1 MKNIL
6 VIDFLTKKEI
16 KKSLNKYDEIWYI
29 NGQKI
34 NCDIKIKCIL
44 DHKSKNSIYWEKEE
58 LALNLC
64 NNTYSNL
71 LDDRLNY
78 LHNGLNNTELIHKK
92 HQARLLTDFTHA
104 SIIKIFIDEF
114 MDMNPDVKVTYRN
127 NQFLYLHEMPEQVN
141 VVRKLSCRIIFKK
154 LVELNLHFG
163 FFMYNILTMKHKNTK
178 FDVMKKHYDIL
189 FFFDRNGQE
198 IEWKYILNKA
208 SINNDVA
215 IYYHTKPRM
224 PSISKS
230 DLKDILDVIKTTGI
244 DIEDVFIDNDF
255 KCLNFKERIYHLS
268 KGIKKYITILYY
280 VIGDFKNIEWYMKYF
295 LVDLDMVI
303 YKNVLNKITTKRFI
317 TIGEYQPDLNVRT
330 SIWKAHGVIT
340 ENVVHGIK
348 QAIFEDSY
356 VYLDKIYVW
365 GDVMEKEFK
374 KMDCSI
380 GEYIHSGP
388 MYIHK
393 IFDNNQHSTLNNTIG
408 IFSND
413 IELVDTV
420 HSWGL
425 GNAKDYKKMF
435 FEYILFCA
443 KKYSQYNFI
452 IFPHPRE
459 RERGYVIKDF
469 DSEMTKLPNL
479 TIDFEKDR
487 MGSFKY
493 IKSLDLGITMQSSIG
508 FEMLFAGFKCI
519 FFDTV
524 QEGLHNYKDKYG
536 DIFTNPDD
544 FSMDEWSD
552 FIVSKVQQ
560 SKKSFCEQY
569 KVPKFGEHSL
579 ANSMFNIK
587 TEAAL

>member
-6 VIDFLTKKEI
+6 VIDLLTKNEV
-16 KKSLNKYDEIWYI
+16 KKSVNKYDEIWYI
-29 NGQKI
+29 YGQNPNYDK
-34 NCDIKIKCIL
+34 KIKCIL
-44 DHKSKNSIYWEKEE
+44 DHKSKNPIYWQKEE

-71 LDDRLNY
+71 LNDRLNY
-78 LHNGLNNTELIHKK
+78 LHDDLSNTELIHKK
-92 HQARLLTDFTHA
+92 HQAHLLTDFTHA

-114 MDMNPDVKVTYRN
+114 LNLNPDVKLTYRN

-141 VVRKLSCRIIFKK
+141 VVRKLGYKIIIKK
-154 LVELNLHFG
+154 LIELNLHFG
-163 FFMYNILTMKHKNTK
+163 YFMYNILTMEHKNIK
-178 FDVMKKHYDIL
+178 RGILKKHYDIL
-189 FFFDRNGQE
+189 FFFDRRGQE
-198 IEWKYILNKA
+198 IEWEYILNNS
-208 SINNDVA
+208 SINNDVG

-224 PSISKS
+224 PPISKS
-230 DLKDILDVIKTTGI
+230 DLKSIFDVIKTT
-244 DIEDVFIDNDF
+244 DINTDDIFIDNNF
-255 KCLNFKERIYHLS
+255 KYLNVKERIHHTT
-268 KGIKKYITILYY
+268 KGIINYILILYY
-280 VIGDFKNIEWYMKYF
+280 VLIDFKKIEWYMKYF
-295 LVDLDMVI
+295 LIELEIVI
-303 YKNVLNKITTKRFI
+303 YKNVLNEISTKRLI
-317 TIGEYQPDLNVRT
+317 TVGEYQPDLNVRT
-330 SIWKAHGVIT
+330 SLWKAYGAIT
-340 ENVVHGIK
+340 ENVVHGLK

-356 VYLDKIYVW
+356 IYIDKIYVW
-365 GDVMEKEFK
+365 GNVMEKEFR
-374 KMDCSI
+374 KMDCNV

-388 MYIHK
+388 MYVHK
-393 IFDNNQHSTLNNTIG
+393 IFDTNQLSTLKNTIG

-425 GNAKDYKKMF
+425 DNAKDYKMRF
-435 FEYILFCA
+435 FEYVLFCA

-459 RERGYVIKDF
+459 RERGYIIKDF
-469 DSEMTKLPNL
+469 DYEMTKLPNL
-479 TIDFEKDR
+479 TIDFRKDR

-508 FEMLFAGFKCI
+508 FEMLFGGFKCI

-536 DIFTNPDD
+536 NIFTNPDD

-552 FIVSKVQQ
+552 FIVSKVHQ
-560 SKKSFCEQY
+560 SKESFFEQY
-569 KVPKFGEHSL
+569 NVPKFGKHSL